1 MKELLLPKRLPLEPL
16 KPTSHLMSK
25 KLKSRDRS
33 DQRGKLGIGN
43 DWNAHGLILSP
54 APSRPNSIADKG
66 SYW

>member
-1 MKELLLPKRLPLEPL
+1 
-16 KPTSHLMSK
+16 MSK